1 MLLVWPGVG
10 DNIRLKSLHIS
21 YIIIEILRAVDKA
34 ERLIVFEPAK
44 KIYNYA
50 DTREPF
56 GSSDLNGVSEVQP

>member
-1 MLLVWPGVG
+1 M
-10 DNIRLKSLHIS
+10 
-21 YIIIEILRAVDKA
+21 IEILRAVDKA